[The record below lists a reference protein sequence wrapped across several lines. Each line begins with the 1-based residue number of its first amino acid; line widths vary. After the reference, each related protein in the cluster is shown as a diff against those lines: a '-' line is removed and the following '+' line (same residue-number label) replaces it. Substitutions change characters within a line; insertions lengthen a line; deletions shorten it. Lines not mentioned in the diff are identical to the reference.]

1 MNGRTILFAW
11 ELGGGFGHVT
21 TLARVARALAARGH
35 RPVFAHREYVS
46 AWPVIRDLPYPVL
59 PAPHFFKPLPPGK
72 SFLAASFTDILGING
87 YDSVESLLPLAR
99 AWDGLIAGVRP
110 DLIVTDYAPTLA
122 VVAGGRIPV
131 VDVGHGFT
139 QPPTDGVT
147 FPPFLEDEPPTVST
161 ETVLATVRAVQK
173 SLGRPEAETLPQMY
187 AGVDAHLCVLPE
199 MDPFTDLRPGR
210 AIGPLEPLPEP
221 SPLPA
226 EPWFFAYLTTA
237 VTSTEPV
244 LEVLRKAG
252 FAGGAY
258 IRGDDPGLKDRLR
271 GLGLELFDRPPPLP
285 EVFRRARVIVHH
297 AGLQTAQAALAAGR
311 PQLVFPEH
319 LEHILNAAALFHLGV
334 AHSLTHEFPANDVAE
349 GMRQLLFEPRFA
361 NKAADVAERVRRTGP
376 WDALPKVLA
385 ACEKYLSR

>member
-11 ELGGGFGHVT
+11 EFGGGFGHVN
-21 TLARVARALAARGH
+21 TLARVARALADRGH
-35 RPVFAHREYVS
+35 RPVFAHRDYVT
-46 AWPVIRDLPYPVL
+46 AWPVIRDLPWPHL
-59 PAPHFFKPLPPGK
+59 PAPHYFTPTPLGK
-72 SFLAASFTDILGING
+72 SFVAASFTDILGVNG
-87 YDSVESLLPLAR
+87 YGSVETLLPIAR
-99 AWDGLIAGVRP
+99 AWESLIDRVRP
-110 DLIVTDYAPTLA
+110 DLIVTDFAPTVGI
-122 VVAGGRIPV
+122 VVGGRIPI

-139 QPPTDGVT
+139 QPPTNAAT

-161 ETVLATVRAVQK
+161 ETVLAVVQGAQR
-173 SLGRPEAETLPQMY
+173 SLGQPEAETLPGMY
-187 AGVDAHLCVLPE
+187 AGVDAQLCVLPE
-199 MDPFTDLRPGR
+199 MDPFTELRPGK
-210 AIGPLEPLPEP
+210 AIGPLEKLPEP

-244 LEVLRKAG
+244 LAVLRKAG

-258 IRGDDPGLKDRLR
+258 IRGDNPGLKDRL
-271 GLGLELFDRPPPLP
+271 LAMGLEVFDRPPPLTDI
-285 EVFRRARVIVHH
+285 FKRARVIVHH

-311 PQLVFPEH
+311 LQLVFPEH
-319 LEHILNAAALFHLGV
+319 LEHILNASALFHLGV
-334 AHSLTHEFPANDVAE
+334 AHSLTLEFPADDVAE

-361 NKAADVAERVRRTGP
+361 TKAAEVAEQVRHTGP